1 MLNCH
6 SLCTLFIGTDHQQV
20 QNVECSKRHG
30 TVCIVGTS
38 RRKVEAPRNGS
49 ESTKVPDKEDPQISK
64 TEGIQAD
71 NSRKKVLQN
80 LDIRDD
86 TLQDIWQDFIEGKG
100 AENPSSPIPSDEFVA
115 RYINKFMCIMIMM
128 IYSLKH

>member
-1 MLNCH
+1 MKSRQRDMAQYALLVRVAGKSRH
-6 SLCTLFIGTDHQQV
+6 QGMGVSLQKSLIKKTH
-20 QNVECSKRHG
+20 
-30 TVCIVGTS
+30 
-38 RRKVEAPRNGS
+38 
-49 ESTKVPDKEDPQISK
+49 ISK

-80 LDIRDD
+80 LDIRED

-100 AENPSSPIPSDEFVA
+100 AENPSSPIHSDEFVA